1 MGPNITW
8 FDTKT
13 EALEI
18 LNLIAIIA
26 IIAIPGHLRRAP
38 AWVLAPRHSGG
49 FASGYPWWDSARVCS
64 SEWTS
69 AQSGGILR
77 SVKVS
82 DRADSATF
90 QSCMLGIFHKGEML
104 AMFGSFTCLRNEP
117 FKPRLPPQIGIIK
130 PKQAHGG
137 MVPAII
143 TYHPLNFGP
152 LLVWFLEISPVSPV
166 KQSPWPGHPR
176 SKLHKW
182 DPHGT
187 RCSAAHRGTRPG
199 ILRGVQKRE
208 LKMGHNLSG
217 EKNTKWSTIEKN

>member
-1 MGPNITW
+1 MIWHQNWGFGNLKSHSHHSHHSHPGPSEEGTSLGTCSTTLWRIRQWLSMMRFCT
-8 FDTKT
+8 
-13 EALEI
+13 
-18 LNLIAIIA
+18 
-26 IIAIPGHLRRAP
+26 
-38 AWVLAPRHSGG
+38 
-49 FASGYPWWDSARVCS
+49 VCS